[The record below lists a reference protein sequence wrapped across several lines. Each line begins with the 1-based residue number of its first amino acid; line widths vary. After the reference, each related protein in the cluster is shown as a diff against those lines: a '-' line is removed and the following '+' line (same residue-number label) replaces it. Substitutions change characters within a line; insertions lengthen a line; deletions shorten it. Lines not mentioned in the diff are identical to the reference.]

1 MKNQKNEGLWAM
13 VTRVRSSK
21 GWRILFAF
29 ELVVAFA
36 ALSAAGP
43 AQVALADS
51 GGVKG
56 HTFDATFTKWVTST
70 TPAGVPV
77 DMVGVVGGDVG
88 KGSFA
93 GTVLSYTPVGLTTN
107 IEALYQFNGSKHSFA
122 ADVHV
127 TETDT
132 NLPGAN
138 AFGTAVITGVVTQ
151 GWLKGAHLT
160 GEYTAFA
167 VCPIATLGNVFG
179 TVCFQG
185 TLHVHRGSEQ

>member
-1 MKNQKNEGLWAM
+1 
-13 VTRVRSSK
+13 
-21 GWRILFAF
+21 
-29 ELVVAFA
+29 VAFA